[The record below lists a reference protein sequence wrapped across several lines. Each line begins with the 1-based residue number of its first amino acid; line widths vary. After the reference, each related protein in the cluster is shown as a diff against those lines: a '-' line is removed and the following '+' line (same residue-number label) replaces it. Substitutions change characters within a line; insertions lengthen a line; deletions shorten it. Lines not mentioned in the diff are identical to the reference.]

1 MTISS
6 AGGSL
11 LFIFVMLIFHN
22 DIELIMIGKRGDK
35 TELLNLFLSA
45 LFLNKKMKKAAMP
58 IANNKV
64 SEYLCG
70 YSQFVFYDIDTRN
83 TSISEN
89 EVIDFSNAVQ
99 VRLWIQRNGIT
110 DIILHRIKKEL
121 IGVFTSER
129 INLFVGVPMISAGQ
143 IIEAYRCGKLES
155 DKNIISEIT
164 N

>member
-1 MTISS
+1 
-6 AGGSL
+6 
-11 LFIFVMLIFHN
+11 
-22 DIELIMIGKRGDK
+22 
-35 TELLNLFLSA
+35 
-45 LFLNKKMKKAAMP
+45 MKKAAIP

-64 SEYLCG
+64 SEYLCK

-99 VRLWIQRNGIT
+99 VRLWIRRNGIT

>member
-1 MTISS
+1 
-6 AGGSL
+6 
-11 LFIFVMLIFHN
+11 
-22 DIELIMIGKRGDK
+22 
-35 TELLNLFLSA
+35 
-45 LFLNKKMKKAAMP
+45 MKKAAMP